1 MGSACCVAARDKT
14 IPNGSSGEILHRNI
28 RYSPTWSF
36 RWDNRG
42 RVAGEE
48 TSIGWFSDGVS
59 RNDRSEIK
67 YEPSSAEEGS
77 PLENFRRCTWQK
89 SPISEGTAGHVRTP
103 ASGTFQN
110 YKSISRNISM
120 DASLEQ
126 VKESPTVSFPSP
138 MKPSLSMP
146 STSSLLASPLLSQGH
161 LPPASSTPSKWPRHS
176 PGHQLLRQVSDSQI
190 PGFKSPDSYSIS
202 EERPDCYS
210 VSEERPALP
219 SWSNESARGSR
230 GGSSDGWSMHAFSGL
245 MASSRRERWSFDSES
260 FGFNREKLTR
270 SSSRF
275 STSPSVDLQTC
286 GVCSK
291 LLTEKSSWSGQK
303 IIANNELSVVA
314 VLTCGHVYHAECLE
328 NMTPEI
334 NKYDPAC
341 PVCTFGEKQT
351 LKLSEKALRA
361 EMDLK
366 ARNKRSRN
374 RVVDSDLDGDS
385 FVLDRLKSGE
395 RHGKG
400 PKMALSSSMKSSLG
414 KPFLRRHFSFGSKGS
429 KSLSESHSARKKG
442 FFWAKSS
449 RE

>member
-1 MGSACCVAARDKT
+1 
-14 IPNGSSGEILHRNI
+14 
-28 RYSPTWSF
+28 
-36 RWDNRG
+36 
-42 RVAGEE
+42 
-48 TSIGWFSDGVS
+48 
-59 RNDRSEIK
+59 
-67 YEPSSAEEGS
+67 
-77 PLENFRRCTWQK
+77 
-89 SPISEGTAGHVRTP
+89 
-103 ASGTFQN
+103 
-110 YKSISRNISM
+110 
-120 DASLEQ
+120 
-126 VKESPTVSFPSP
+126 
-138 MKPSLSMP
+138 MP
-146 STSSLLASPLLSQGH
+146 STSSLFASPLSSQGQ
-161 LPPASSTPSKWPRHS
+161 LPPASTTPSRWPRRS

-190 PGFKSPDSYSIS
+190 PGFKSPDSYS
-202 EERPDCYS
+202 
-210 VSEERPALP
+210 VSEERPVLP

-245 MASSRRERWSFDSES
+245 MASSNRDRWSFDSES

-270 SSSRF
+270 SSSRI

-328 NMTPEI
+328 TMTSEI

-351 LKLSEKALRA
+351 LKLSEKALKA
-361 EMDLK
+361 EMDFK

-385 FVLDRLKSGE
+385 FVLERLKSSQ
-395 RHGKG
+395 GKG
-400 PKMALSSSMKSSLG
+400 PKMSSSSSMRSSLG

-429 KSLSESHSARKKG
+429 KTLSENQSTRKKG
-442 FFWAKSS
+442 FFWVKSS
-449 RE
+449 KEWANSTLLGGEHFLSFIYVCLCLFLNLQIPNTQFIIENFGILVRLSVVYTYRFQCWYLQSQFGQKNYEDCKMSVIKILLWKNLLLHTHSKLQ

>member
-1 MGSACCVAARDKT
+1 MGSVCCVAARDKT

-48 TSIGWFSDGVS
+48 ASIGWLSDGIS
-59 RNDRSEIK
+59 RNDGSENK
-67 YEPSSAEEGS
+67 YEPSFAEEGS
-77 PLENFRRCTWQK
+77 PLEHFRRCTWQK
-89 SPISEGTAGHVRTP
+89 SQISEGTAGHVRTP
-103 ASGTFQN
+103 ASDQ
-110 YKSISRNISM
+110 SISRNVSM
-120 DASLEQ
+120 DVSLDQ

-138 MKPSLSMP
+138 IKPSLSLP
-146 STSSLLASPLLSQGH
+146 STSSLFASPLSSQGQ
-161 LPPASSTPSKWPRHS
+161 LPPASTTPSRWPRRS

-190 PGFKSPDSYSIS
+190 PGFKSPDSYS
-202 EERPDCYS
+202 
-210 VSEERPALP
+210 VSEERPVLP

-245 MASSRRERWSFDSES
+245 MASSNRDRWSFDSES

-270 SSSRF
+270 SSSRI

-328 NMTPEI
+328 TMTSEI

-351 LKLSEKALRA
+351 LKLSEKALKA
-361 EMDLK
+361 EMDFK

-385 FVLDRLKSGE
+385 FVLERLKSSQ
-395 RHGKG
+395 GKG
-400 PKMALSSSMKSSLG
+400 PKMASSSSMRSSLG

-429 KSLSESHSARKKG
+429 KTLSENQSTRKKG
-442 FFWAKSS
+442 FFWVKSS
-449 RE
+449 KE